1 MSVPSLRADLGLP
14 SHLGNQLSDGFTA
27 SYNTSTVRD
36 WCVGMGLPYT
46 PLIPACHGF
55 TYAPS
60 YDRFGTGTS
69 TAFDVPEA
77 YVAEVQDAAVIGGWG
92 VVFTRNGYALWDVAR
107 CDQADRFDLTS
118 GSLPV
123 VDRDEVQANF
133 GSVADDDIP
142 EGILLQSWFAS
153 SYHHWLIEHL
163 PRLALIERMDIPA
176 TIPLLVDERAL
187 AVPQLVD
194 ALAAFDIV
202 GHHVVGLAPGVRY
215 DVRKLYVPSC
225 LFGTGPNLKGSLVVE
240 TGDVTIH
247 REAIRL
253 LRERFAPV
261 ERPGPRR
268 IYIDRTAKMAPVRL
282 LNGQE
287 VRAVFEEFGFETVS
301 PGNMTFAEQRDLFGD
316 ASIIAGESGA
326 ALTNIV
332 LAPQSTKLIV
342 MQASRWPLNIY
353 GDMAAYGDQECL
365 FVVGDIIRNAFSAFM
380 PYQAA
385 FNMNPDS
392 LRAILADIL

>member
-1 MSVPSLRADLGLP
+1 
-14 SHLGNQLSDGFTA
+14 
-27 SYNTSTVRD
+27 
-36 WCVGMGLPYT
+36 
-46 PLIPACHGF
+46 
-55 TYAPS
+55 
-60 YDRFGTGTS
+60 
-69 TAFDVPEA
+69 
-77 YVAEVQDAAVIGGWG
+77 VQDAAVIGGWG

-176 TIPLLVDERAL
+176 TVPLLIDERAL

-194 ALAAFDIV
+194 ALAAFDIA
-202 GHHVVGLAPGVRY
+202 GHPVVGLAPGVRY

-261 ERPGPRR
+261 ERPGTRR

-301 PGNMTFAEQRDLFGD
+301 PGNMTFAEQRGTFGD

-326 ALTNIV
+326 AMTNII
-332 LAPQSTKLIV
+332 LAPESTRMLV
-342 MQASRWPLNIY
+342 MQAQRWPLNIY
-353 GDMAAYGDQECL
+353 GDLATYGGQQNMFIAGTEKYDPHMAQQT
-365 FVVGDIIRNAFSAFM
+365 
-380 PYQAA
+380 YQRPFEINTAA
-385 FNMNPDS
+385 
-392 LRAILADIL
+392 LRATLADIL